1 MFFVTWLQWYV
12 GIPASFLLLFGL
24 YKMSRKII
32 TDEKVINI
40 SKWTVLLLFTIML
53 AWVLVSGIGGAFSQ
67 KNDLHW
73 RNAIF
78 HDLINYSWPVR
89 YLDSMDSSIAYYFA
103 FWLVPALVGELGIVL
118 FGAHVGWIAANV
130 ACAVYCM
137 ALLSVVMLLLISH
150 LKATSL
156 KRMLL
161 VATILIV
168 FSGLDIFPFILDQ
181 IGDPKI
187 IVGSHIEWWNY
198 LQYSSN
204 STQLSWVFNQAVPA
218 WLVVSLLIH
227 EKNLTHFAFLGG
239 MLLPYGPIPFIGLFF
254 LMVLQASRELI
265 NAFRKHRG
273 PVVLKN
279 IFSTPNL
286 IAAAVIFPVYFLFY
300 SSNSATS
307 SGGFGLNTLSLGY
320 FVFISVEFVIYLIL
334 IWRDSYKKP
343 YFIFSVVGLLLVP
356 FVTLG
361 NEQDFCMRASIP
373 MLFLLM
379 VYVLDYLLN
388 NIDGR
393 KKKGLPIK
401 AKALP
406 LVFCLMIGAVT
417 PFVEYRATFNQ
428 TIISVENGTSMYA
441 DKFGTLSN
449 EGMNKDNFVTI
460 NSSDT
465 FFYKYIAKGGR

>member
-1 MFFVTWLQWYV
+1 M
-12 GIPASFLLLFGL
+12 
-24 YKMSRKII
+24 
-32 TDEKVINI
+32 
-40 SKWTVLLLFTIML
+40 
-53 AWVLVSGIGGAFSQ
+53 
-67 KNDLHW
+67 
-73 RNAIF
+73 
-78 HDLINYSWPVR
+78 
-89 YLDSMDSSIAYYFA
+89 
-103 FWLVPALVGELGIVL
+103 
-118 FGAHVGWIAANV
+118 
-130 ACAVYCM
+130 
-137 ALLSVVMLLLISH
+137 
-150 LKATSL
+150 
-156 KRMLL
+156 
-161 VATILIV
+161 
-168 FSGLDIFPFILDQ
+168 
-181 IGDPKI
+181 
-187 IVGSHIEWWNY
+187 
-198 LQYSSN
+198 
-204 STQLSWVFNQAVPA
+204 
-218 WLVVSLLIH
+218 
-227 EKNLTHFAFLGG
+227 
-239 MLLPYGPIPFIGLFF
+239 
-254 LMVLQASRELI
+254 
-265 NAFRKHRG
+265 
-273 PVVLKN
+273 
-279 IFSTPNL
+279 
-286 IAAAVIFPVYFLFY
+286 
-300 SSNSATS
+300 
-307 SGGFGLNTLSLGY
+307 NTLSLGY